1 MTKNAKAR
9 NGATEVKAPEVKENN
24 VDPALVKEIDKELG
38 VLADANMPARRTAA
52 YGLAAGTQAG
62 KRRPDC
68 RTRQAGRGNRSSRRR
83 RPVGRIAPWKK
94 AGARLG
100 SKENPLPDLTEGA
113 KKEET
118 EVASV
123 YLDIPPPVGRRRY
136 SKRREEYKDWPVG
149 KARIFKNFK
158 TNPVNA
164 VLYPLVDDGY
174 KFQSQKQEKG
184 TEAGNGELHRLAGGV
199 KEKGASAPFF
209 IDKCFKFV

>member
-9 NGATEVKAPEVKENN
+9 NVATEVKAPEVKENN

-38 VLADANMPARRTAA
+38 V
-52 YGLAAGTQAG
+52 AGTGEQPYVGLIVEPG
-62 KRRPDC
+62 K
-68 RTRQAGRGNRSSRRR
+68 
-83 RPVGRIAPWKK
+83 PVEETDPRVGEES
-94 AGARLG
+94 GEARLG

-123 YLDIPPPVGRRRY
+123 YLDIPLPVGWRRY
-136 SKRREEYKDWPVG
+136 SKRREEYKDWPIG
-149 KARIFKNFK
+149 KAVKFNGYK

-174 KFQSQKQEKG
+174 KFQSQKQGDGTEKG
-184 TEAGNGELHRLAGGV
+184 TAAITSSGAGRKRKRMSPTGLI
-199 KEKGASAPFF
+199 FF
-209 IDKCFKFV
+209 

>member
-9 NGATEVKAPEVKENN
+9 NGATGVKAPEVKENN

-38 VLADANMPARRTAA
+38 VLADA
-52 YGLAAGTQAG
+52 GLIAGTGEQPRVEFNVMGSLKEGEQPHVGLIVEPG
-62 KRRPDC
+62 K
-68 RTRQAGRGNRSSRRR
+68 
-83 RPVGRIAPWKK
+83 PVEETDHRVGGVPLGELLYAEES
-94 AGARLG
+94 GARLG

-184 TEAGNGELHRLAGGV
+184 TEPGTANYIVWRVA
-199 KEKGASAPFF
+199 
-209 IDKCFKFV
+209 

>member
-1 MTKNAKAR
+1 M
-9 NGATEVKAPEVKENN
+9 KENN

-38 VLADANMPARRTAA
+38 VLAGVGEQPHVEDESDRAFVEAA
-52 YGLAAGTQAG
+52 EAL
-62 KRRPDC
+62 
-68 RTRQAGRGNRSSRRR
+68 
-83 RPVGRIAPWKK
+83 
-94 AGARLG
+94 GARLG
-100 SKENPLPDLTEGA
+100 SFENPLPDLTEGA

-174 KFQSQKQEKG
+174 KFQSQKQGDG
-184 TEAGNGELHRLAGGV
+184 TEPGTAN
-199 KEKGASAPFF
+199 F
-209 IDKCFKFV
+209 IVWRVA